1 MSISINEH
9 ILAKRRWF
17 FQCVFILV
25 LAIVLVGVGGE
36 QQKVFAQNPD
46 DEKTQDAAKRVAEA
60 EALRIDQMN
69 APTAASIAAKA
80 EAVRIAAEKSAA
92 ESEALRIDQMNAPT
106 AASTA
111 AKAEAVRIA
120 EEKSVAEAYGAQL
133 WQGAAIRLPSITHR
147 SVYDEAGNLTQ
158 IEGFSRDEDGNVTF
172 DSTKFIK
179 SEGDDADDDGS
190 DAAAEAESI
199 RRATPVGLNIIVLRG
214 QEPNVTIN
222 GNPVGTEGAATH
234 GVGLDGF
241 LLGFLANN
249 D

>member
-36 QQKVFAQNPD
+36 QQKVFAQDP
-46 DEKTQDAAKRVAEA
+46 
-60 EALRIDQMN
+60 
-69 APTAASIAAKA
+69 
-80 EAVRIAAEKSAA
+80 
-92 ESEALRIDQMNAPT
+92 
-106 AASTA
+106 
-111 AKAEAVRIA
+111 
-120 EEKSVAEAYGAQL
+120 
-133 WQGAAIRLPSITHR
+133 
-147 SVYDEAGNLTQ
+147 
-158 IEGFSRDEDGNVTF
+158 
-172 DSTKFIK
+172 
-179 SEGDDADDDGS
+179 DDDGS
-190 DAAAEAESI
+190 DAEAEAASI
-199 RRATPVGLNIIVLRG
+199 RPATPVGLNIIVLRG